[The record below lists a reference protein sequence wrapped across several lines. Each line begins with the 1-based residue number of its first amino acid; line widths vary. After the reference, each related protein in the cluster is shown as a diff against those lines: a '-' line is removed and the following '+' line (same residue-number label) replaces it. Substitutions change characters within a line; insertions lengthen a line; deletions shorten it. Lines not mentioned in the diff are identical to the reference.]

1 MDLVIFLLQKLVSK
15 KNTKGRELHNYKS
28 CSYMENDWSED
39 IEIVLESIRY
49 NCVLLSN
56 EHKTRYFALK
66 ENLKYYRLPVIVL
79 SGLNSIFSVGL
90 QPYAD
95 QGAISMITCVLALTC
110 SIIGSVELF
119 LQVQVG
125 MEQEMISQREYYL
138 LGVDIYKTLALS
150 KQHRPI
156 PAKEYLEKMYND
168 YCKLIENSNAVAKSL
183 DDKLTYIMLEKR
195 TLPRTLSMELANTV

>member
-1 MDLVIFLLQKLVSK
+1 
-15 KNTKGRELHNYKS
+15 
-28 CSYMENDWSED
+28 MENDWSED

-119 LQVQVG
+119 LQVQVS

-156 PAKEYLEKMYND
+156 PAKEYLEKMYSD

-195 TLPRTLSMELANTV
+195 TLPRTLSMELANTVEYLL